1 MGVFSQY
8 LDTNAGPVSVHLQ
21 QQQQYLTVA
30 LDCKMIHICTDR
42 RKPGKLCLHHGSIV
56 QLYVSCISLIS
67 SHHQFNHYLQ
77 HPEQKIIE
85 FPNWM
90 YDIYLTSTIST
101 IWLLWYFT
109 NKHRHASLP
118 GVLFSRW
125 ARQKW
130 IIVSKAEILPRVCAV
145 SFYGIISWHGLR
157 SGKQVHYLHY
167 FVLKGHKSFICDATL
182 ETNSLKS
189 HRMFLKKFK

>member
-30 LDCKMIHICTDR
+30 LDCKMIHICTDH
-42 RKPGKLCLHHGSIV
+42 RKPGKLCLHHGSIG
-56 QLYVSCISLIS
+56 QFYVSCISLIS

-77 HPEQKIIE
+77 HPGQKKFE

-90 YDIYLTSTIST
+90 YDIHLTSTMTT

-118 GVLFSRW
+118 GVLSMSE
-125 ARQKW
+125 AKMNNCQL
-130 IIVSKAEILPRVCAV
+130 IVSKAEILPCVCV
-145 SFYGIISWHGLR
+145 L
-157 SGKQVHYLHY
+157 YL
-167 FVLKGHKSFICDATL
+167 FM
-182 ETNSLKS
+182 E
-189 HRMFLKKFK
+189 

>member
-1 MGVFSQY
+1 
-8 LDTNAGPVSVHLQ
+8 
-21 QQQQYLTVA
+21 
-30 LDCKMIHICTDR
+30 MIHICTDH

-77 HPEQKIIE
+77 HPGQKIIE

-130 IIVSKAEILPRVCAV
+130 IIVSKAEILPCVCAV

-189 HRMFLKKFK
+189 HRMLKKSLNIDNQPKSDRYQKIVWFLLHL